1 MEYTRQFRLRR
12 EARGMTR
19 EHVAELAG
27 CHPNTVNNIETGRPV
42 KPSTLVDVLRA
53 MGYPE
58 DSAEVRE
65 ILLLWL
71 EASSGARLTG
81 AEADKAAARLRTR
94 YRNSVRATREE
105 LVAEVEAA
113 GLDRDEIRL
122 LLFAARHPEVRAI
135 LRAVRDWQEHH
146 LGAADGPEL
155 KAAED

>member
-58 DSAEVRE
+58 
-65 ILLLWL
+65 
-71 EASSGARLTG
+71 
-81 AEADKAAARLRTR
+81 
-94 YRNSVRATREE
+94 
-105 LVAEVEAA
+105 
-113 GLDRDEIRL
+113 
-122 LLFAARHPEVRAI
+122 LFAATNRIEHYEIAGYGTARAFAECLGYTDDADI
-135 LRAVRDWQEHH
+135 LGTTLEEESDADEAFTRIATGGLFTRGLNQMAAAV
-146 LGAADGPEL
+146 
-155 KAAED
+155 